1 MIENTQSAAPAS
13 PETLSAAMAAG
24 AVRFT
29 VMYTQITAPVDAGA
43 LHERLYAG
51 DILLFRDLPAMHAL
65 VAFARGLLERAF
77 QPHAPP
83 MIHAQLSVEQQAQI
97 FAAAGKEFT
106 RSAAVKELW
115 RNLFGSIGLDAE
127 QLARDRLRLRFQPP
141 LVSERTQP
149 RDVMRSTVPFHRD
162 TWGTN
167 LYAQINWWAPVYSIS
182 EQRTMA
188 LYPALWDRALRNSSA
203 SYDLQA
209 LVKLVAEKG
218 RDSIT
223 GEMAVP
229 ELLESP
235 DPAQAVPV
243 VIEPGSVVVFSSAH
257 AHAGVPNS
265 SDQSRFSLETR
276 TVWIPDVRS
285 GHGAPNVDGAAR
297 WMAPGFFYRV
307 SDGEPLNEILG
318 LQRLVPYEGRPSRR
332 GQSGSAP

>member
-1 MIENTQSAAPAS
+1 MIEKSLQVAAAS
-13 PETLSAAMAAG
+13 PETLPAAMPIG
-24 AVRFT
+24 AVRFSA
-29 VMYTQITAPVDAGA
+29 MYTQIVAPVEAGV

-51 DILLFRDLPAMHAL
+51 QILLFRDLPAMHAL
-65 VAFARGLLERAF
+65 VASARGLLERAF
-77 QPHAPP
+77 QPHSPP
-83 MIHAQLSVEQQAQI
+83 LIHAHLSVEQQAQI

-106 RSAAVKELW
+106 RSAAVKDLW
-115 RNLFGSIGLDAE
+115 RDLFGSIGLDAQ

-141 LVSERTQP
+141 LASERTQT
-149 RDVMRSTVPFHRD
+149 RGVMRSTVPFHRD

-167 LYAQINWWAPVYSIS
+167 LYAQINWWAPVYPIC

-188 LYPALWDRALRNSSA
+188 LYPALWDRPLRNTSA

-209 LVKLVAEKG
+209 LVRLVAEKG
-218 RDSIT
+218 RESIT

-229 ELLESP
+229 ELLESLE
-235 DPAQAVPV
+235 PAQAVPV
-243 VIEPGSVVVFSSAH
+243 VIEPGSVLVFSSAH

-285 GHGAPNVDGAAR
+285 GRGAPNVDGAAH

-307 SDGEPLNEILG
+307 SDGQPLNRILG
-318 LQRLVPYEGRPSRR
+318 LQRLEPYEGSPSRPA
-332 GQSGSAP
+332 QPEATP

>member
-1 MIENTQSAAPAS
+1 MPAA
-13 PETLSAAMAAG
+13 
-24 AVRFT
+24 AVRFGA
-29 VMYTQITAPVDAGA
+29 MYTQMTGLVDADA

-51 DILLFRDLPAMHAL
+51 DILLFRDLPAMHSL

-77 QPHAPP
+77 QSHAPP
-83 MIHAQLSVEQQAQI
+83 LIHAHLPGEQQAQI
-97 FAAAGKEFT
+97 FAAAGRDFT
-106 RSAAVKELW
+106 RSPAVKDLW
-115 RNLFGSIGLDAE
+115 RKLFESVGLDAE
-127 QLARDRLRLRFQPP
+127 RLARDRLRLRFQPP
-141 LVSERTQP
+141 VASERIQAGG
-149 RDVMRSTVPFHRD
+149 VMRSTVPFHRD

-167 LYAQINWWAPVYSIS
+167 LYAQINWWAPVYPIS

-188 LYPALWDRALRNSSA
+188 LYPALWDRAVRNNSA
-203 SYDLQA
+203 SYDLQS
-209 LVKLVAEKG
+209 LVRLVAEKG
-218 RDSIT
+218 RESIT

-229 ELLESP
+229 ELLESL

-285 GHGAPNVDGAAR
+285 GRGAPNVDGAAR

-318 LQRLVPYEGRPSRR
+318 LQRLEPYDARPSRQD
-332 GQSGSAP
+332 QSGSTT

>member
-1 MIENTQSAAPAS
+1 M
-13 PETLSAAMAAG
+13 
-24 AVRFT
+24 R
-29 VMYTQITAPVDAGA
+29 
-43 LHERLYAG
+43 
-51 DILLFRDLPAMHAL
+51 AL

-77 QPHAPP
+77 EPHAPP
-83 MIHAQLSVEQQAQI
+83 LIHAHLSVEQQTQI
-97 FAAAGKEFT
+97 FAAVGTEFT
-106 RSAAVKELW
+106 RSAAVKDLW
-115 RNLFGSIGLDAE
+115 RNLFGSIGLDA
-127 QLARDRLRLRFQPP
+127 QRLARDRLRLRFQPP
-141 LVSERTQP
+141 LESERTP
-149 RDVMRSTVPFHRD
+149 ARGVMRSTVPFHRD

-167 LYAQINWWAPVYSIS
+167 LYAQINWWAPVYPIS

-188 LYPALWDRALRNSSA
+188 LYPALWNRALRNSSA

-218 RDSIT
+218 RESVT

-229 ELLESP
+229 ELLESL

-276 TVWIPDVRS
+276 TLWMPDVRS

-318 LQRLVPYEGRPSRR
+318 LQRLEPY
-332 GQSGSAP
+332 